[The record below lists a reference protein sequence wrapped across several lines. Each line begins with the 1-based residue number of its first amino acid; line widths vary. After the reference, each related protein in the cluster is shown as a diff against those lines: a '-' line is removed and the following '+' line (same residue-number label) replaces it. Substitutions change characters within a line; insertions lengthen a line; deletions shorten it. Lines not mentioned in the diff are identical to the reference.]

1 MIYEDVSIVKEL
13 KVASTKLARD
23 VTTMK
28 AFINLLARDKVT
40 PNATKYLGEF
50 RFYTIFLPPVHGNWP
65 RHPPEVASKPC
76 L

>member
-1 MIYEDVSIVKEL
+1 MKEL
-13 KVASTKLARD
+13 KVAITKLARD

-28 AFINLLARDKVT
+28 AFINPLARDKVA

-65 RHPPEVASKPC
+65 WHPPEVASKPR

>member
-1 MIYEDVSIVKEL
+1 MKEL
-13 KVASTKLARD
+13 KVASIKLARD
-23 VTTMK
+23 VATMK
-28 AFINLLARDKVT
+28 AFINLLATDTVA

-65 RHPPEVASKPC
+65 RHPPEVASKPR